1 VSQSPSDLRNC
12 APPEMHREVPLDVIE
27 IVDKVA
33 RLVELVEHRRAGG
46 TNWKIT
52 LEANGERVAQ
62 VERDCH
68 GLRVAF
74 ISPAPDEEQ
83 HAE

>member
-1 VSQSPSDLRNC
+1 
-12 APPEMHREVPLDVIE
+12 MHREVPLDVIE

-33 RLVELVEHRRAGG
+33 RLVEHRRAGG